1 MVLTVIIGLP
11 LDRFGGFAGQLAVSA
26 WTWALFF
33 IVLACSEREFRLPFL
48 LCLVISTVGECCFS
62 LLWGLYVY
70 WLHNIPLFVPPGHVV
85 LFALGLTAAPRLPR
99 WSMLLVVAFA
109 LGYGSTA
116 LLASIDT
123 FSVGLAVLFLLF
135 VVFGRN
141 RQLYATMFVISLA
154 MELYGTSIGNW
165 AWLPQVPGTPF
176 TSANPPLCVGGLYC
190 ALDLCVAAANRLLR
204 KWLAPVPVIAP
215 ATSVV

>member
-1 MVLTVIIGLP
+1 
-11 LDRFGGFAGQLAVSA
+11 
-26 WTWALFF
+26 
-33 IVLACSEREFRLPFL
+33 
-48 LCLVISTVGECCFS
+48 
-62 LLWGLYVY
+62 
-70 WLHNIPLFVPPGHVV
+70 
-85 LFALGLTAAPRLPR
+85 
-99 WSMLLVVAFA
+99 
-109 LGYGSTA
+109 